1 VKYTGLL
8 TLVLLTACS
17 NFPRQDSEP
26 LGPNPLLEPWHSWRL
41 SGRISIRT
49 EENGWFASLQW
60 LQSGDHYQLT
70 IQGPLGQGAVEI
82 VGNGRNVRLRTD
94 DGRVYT
100 DRDAESLIYQALG
113 VKIPVSGLRY
123 WVQGLTDPGQ
133 PDQSRWNQ
141 QGVRSELRQAG
152 WVIQYQKYIDVADRR
167 LPTKIRMENKEL
179 QIRLQI
185 DNWQKGAPDLPR
197 IHSTL
202 TVFSNFI

>member
-1 VKYTGLL
+1 MRYTGLL

-17 NFPRQDSEP
+17 NLPRQDSESLVP
-26 LGPNPLLEPWHSWRL
+26 HLLLEPWHSWQL

-49 EENGWFASLQW
+49 EENGWFAGLRW
-60 LQSGDHYQLT
+60 LQSGDRYQLY

-82 VGNGRNVRLRTD
+82 VGSEGNVRLRTA

-100 DRDAESLIYQALG
+100 DRDAESLIYQVLG

-123 WVQGLTDPGQ
+123 WVHGLTDPGQ
-133 PDQSRWNQ
+133 PEQSRWNR

-152 WVIQYQKYIDVADRR
+152 WIIRYQKYVDVVDRR

-185 DNWQKGAPDLPR
+185 DNWQKGAPDMPQN
-197 IHSTL
+197 HSAL
-202 TVFSNFI
+202 TVFSNSI